1 MITLKDAVP
10 LHLLGPVSAVLLVLL
25 AGCAGV
31 PTEVRY
37 NENTLSYTSL
47 PAGITS
53 TSARDEAVTAR
64 YRVGKNEGATTY
76 MSLPSGVQSRSGR
89 LDGVTAYYTLRD
101 GHSSTSSG
109 AAVQTSSAEQAA
121 ADYLAAGKAGSDQPI
136 VLAISDVL
144 FDFDKWDIKESFFS
158 ELNKW
163 AEFFLANPQV
173 HAEVYGHTDSIG
185 GADYNQRLSEKR
197 AQAVKDYLVKKGI
210 DAGRL

>member
-47 PAGITS
+47 PAGMTS

-89 LDGVTAYYTLRD
+89 LDGVTSLQEKLVLINLSFWRYPMYCLILIN
-101 GHSSTSSG
+101 GTSRN
-109 AAVQTSSAEQAA
+109 
-121 ADYLAAGKAGSDQPI
+121 L
-136 VLAISDVL
+136 
-144 FDFDKWDIKESFFS
+144 
-158 ELNKW
+158 
-163 AEFFLANPQV
+163 FLA
-173 HAEVYGHTDSIG
+173 S
-185 GADYNQRLSEKR
+185 
-197 AQAVKDYLVKKGI
+197 
-210 DAGRL
+210 